1 MWPFGQNNPKHD
13 DLTSDT
19 HTHTY
24 ELLVSAEII
33 SKTKT
38 NENNK

>member
-13 DLTSDT
+13 DLTSD
-19 HTHTY
+19 THTY